1 MNSPSD
7 LPVSRAAATASE
19 ANRRRGEALLLFPLE
34 SLQYLDRDSAVR
46 CQAMMGHGDQFGMWE
61 TPPILVG
68 RRLWKS
74 HANIN
79 LRERL
84 VRYLPNTFHSSDSL
98 DMLIDAGVLWM
109 TRYALLCRM
118 GPAANGKNKG
128 SSLDATSLINNLIQY
143 VPMIIAPGIAR
154 RLMGAASEL
163 ASFVGSLTVDDLD
176 ELKKVRHISYEFKR
190 MTVFADRGLW
200 NDAPVKHKLPKNT
213 DPKGSAMRPPKEEKS
228 TPFSPIPDDYLAEM
242 GPRILWLVQDFGPNL
257 LQLLEAIPDLFSD
270 INVNT
275 RQSSQS
281 KAKMIRLCRYFD
293 QNVWRDHDGQPI
305 TAPPFHL
312 KTASGRLR
320 SKKKFDWPPT
330 TWDQIK
336 VLSVTLQSAH
346 LWIALLAMAGRVS
359 EIKSL
364 PRAYVEWARDGK
376 PYVSGKTYKLSQ
388 YLTGEEREWPAPEVL
403 VDALAQQ
410 VRLVKAWE
418 RIMPALQGEFED
430 DETLQIKGDH
440 FWASLGS
447 ASQADPTDELR
458 SEGLALRML
467 AQRLG
472 MDPKPGGKNL
482 HPHRFRK
489 TIARLMGIA
498 IVDSPR
504 VLMRLLGHRDIAM
517 TMHYILT
524 DKALQTEIEQVT
536 RELRIM
542 RCQGVI
548 KDIRASLN
556 VPGALAFGGHGG
568 GAAPLLA
575 EAIKAKEEELHRQG
589 QEWDVDTTYEMALH
603 LTNGGR
609 FFRLTRPGVVC
620 LKEDR
625 NAGPC
630 TCDSLC
636 INRIEEK
643 TTRRDVIELIPILV
657 NQGRRALADNELLL
671 LENTVEQL
679 EDELAR
685 FEDIGAEWLTNPEVI
700 TLREAVA

>member
-19 ANRRRGEALLLFPLE
+19 TNRRRGEALLLFPLE

-46 CQAMMGHGDQFGMWE
+46 CQAIMGHGDQFGMWE
-61 TPPILVG
+61 TPPTLVG

-84 VRYLPNTFHSSDSL
+84 VRYLPNTFHPSDSL
-98 DMLIDAGVLWM
+98 DTLIDAGVLWM

-176 ELKKVRHISYEFKR
+176 ELKKVRHIGYEFKR

-548 KDIRASLN
+548 EDIRASLH

-657 NQGRRALADNELLL
+657 NQGQRALADNELLL
-671 LENTVEQL
+671 LANTIEQL

-685 FEDIGAEWLTNPEVI
+685 FEDIGAEWLTNPKVI